1 MYSLVCFT
9 DPFMQLEF
17 AIFGRDELKA
27 HEYEKKPLC
36 IVLHISASNGTHFKF
51 LISPNIVFKMV
62 VSKKLYEPGHALNE
76 SNGSLVWMRS

>member
-1 MYSLVCFT
+1 MT
-9 DPFMQLEF
+9 
-17 AIFGRDELKA
+17 
-27 HEYEKKPLC
+27 C